1 GEWRRSSARSA
12 DRRGSSIARR
22 PAGAPPAGREVA
34 VDYENILY
42 GRQGPVA
49 TITLNRPQALN
60 ALSVGLIRDVHAAFD
75 RLEADPEVRVVV
87 LRGAG
92 RAFSAGYDLKE
103 TGAAPVRGV
112 VEWRAR
118 LERDVRFTLRVWD
131 CPKPVIAAVHGYCL
145 AGACD
150 LAMMCDLTI
159 AAAGTFFGEPE
170 IRFGSGVVTLIMP
183 WVIGMKKTRELLY
196 TGFDRL
202 TAEEALALGLVN
214 RVVPPERLEAEAV
227 AVAEEIARND
237 PEAIRLTKIALN
249 RTYERM
255 GLRDA
260 LAMNLELDTIME
272 AAETPM
278 RREFN
283 RIRDAEGLRAAIAWR
298 DARFRPS

>member
-1 GEWRRSSARSA
+1 
-12 DRRGSSIARR
+12 
-22 PAGAPPAGREVA
+22 
-34 VDYENILY
+34 VDYQALVYE
-42 GRQGPVA
+42 RRGPVA
-49 TITLNRPQALN
+49 RVTLNRPRVLN
-60 ALSVGLIRDVHAAFD
+60 ALSVELIREFGDAFD
-75 RLEADPEVRVVV
+75 RLEADEEVRAVV
-87 LRGAG
+87 LLGAG

-103 TGAAPVRGV
+103 SGAQKVSGV
-112 VEWRAR
+112 VEWRKR

-150 LAMMCDLTI
+150 LAMMCDLTV
-159 AAAGTFFGEPE
+159 AAEGTLFGEPE
-170 IRFGSGVVTLIMP
+170 IRFGSGVVTLVMP

-196 TGFDRL
+196 TGFDRV

-214 RVVPPERLEAEAV
+214 RVVPPDRLDAEAM
-227 AVAEEIARND
+227 ALAEEIARND
-237 PEAIRLTKIALN
+237 PEAVKLTKIALN

-255 GLRDA
+255 GIKDA

-283 RIRDAEGLRAAIAWR
+283 RIRDEQGLKAAIAWR
-298 DARFRPS
+298 DARFRAP

>member
-1 GEWRRSSARSA
+1 
-12 DRRGSSIARR
+12 
-22 PAGAPPAGREVA
+22 
-34 VDYENILY
+34 VDYQALVYE
-42 GRQGPVA
+42 RRGPVA
-49 TITLNRPQALN
+49 RVTLNRPRVLN
-60 ALSVGLIRDVHAAFD
+60 ALSVELIREFGDAFD
-75 RLEADPEVRVVV
+75 RLEADEEVRAVV
-87 LRGAG
+87 LLGAG

-103 TGAAPVRGV
+103 SGAQKVSGV
-112 VEWRAR
+112 VEWRKR

-150 LAMMCDLTI
+150 LAMMCDLTV
-159 AAAGTFFGEPE
+159 AAEGTLFGEPE
-170 IRFGSGVVTLIMP
+170 IRFGSGVVTLVMP

-196 TGFDRL
+196 TGFDRV

-214 RVVPPERLEAEAV
+214 RVVPADRLDAEAM
-227 AVAEEIARND
+227 ALAEEIARND
-237 PEAIRLTKIALN
+237 PEAVKLTKIALN

-255 GLRDA
+255 GIKDA

-283 RIRDAEGLRAAIAWR
+283 RIRDEQGLKAAIAWR
-298 DARFRPS
+298 DARFRVP

>member
-1 GEWRRSSARSA
+1 M
-12 DRRGSSIARR
+12 
-22 PAGAPPAGREVA
+22 
-34 VDYENILY
+34 DYQTILY
-42 GRQGPVA
+42 ERRGPVA
-49 TITLNRPQALN
+49 RITLNRPRVLN
-60 ALSVGLIRDVHAAFD
+60 ALSVELIREFGAAFD
-75 RLEADPEVRVVV
+75 RLEADEEVRAVV
-87 LRGAG
+87 LAGAG

-103 TGAAPVRGV
+103 SGAHKVSGV
-112 VEWRAR
+112 VEWRQR
-118 LERDVRFTLRVWD
+118 LERDLRFTLRVWD

-159 AAAGTFFGEPE
+159 AAEGTLFGEPE
-170 IRFGSGVVTLIMP
+170 IRFGSGVVTLVMP

-196 TGFDRL
+196 TGFDRV

-214 RVVPPERLEAEAV
+214 RVVPADRLEAEAM
-227 AVAEEIARND
+227 ALAEEIARND
-237 PEAIRLTKIALN
+237 PEAVKLTKIALN

-255 GLRDA
+255 GIRDA

-283 RIRDAEGLRAAIAWR
+283 RIRDEQGLKAAIAWR
-298 DARFRPS
+298 DARFRAP

>member
-1 GEWRRSSARSA
+1 VG
-12 DRRGSSIARR
+12 
-22 PAGAPPAGREVA
+22 
-34 VDYENILY
+34 VDYDNILY
-42 GRQGPVA
+42 ERRGPVA
-49 TITLNRPQALN
+49 KITLNRPKVLN
-60 ALSVGLIRDVHAAFD
+60 ALSVGLIRDMHAAFD
-75 RLEADPEVRVVV
+75 RLEADEEVRVVV
-87 LRGAG
+87 LLGAG

-103 TGAAPVRGV
+103 SAAEPARGV
-112 VEWRAR
+112 VAWRER

-150 LAMMCDLTI
+150 LAMMCDITI
-159 AAAGTFFGEPE
+159 AAQGTFFGEPE
-170 IRFGSGVVTLIMP
+170 IRFGSGVVTLVMP

-214 RVVPPERLEAEAV
+214 RVVPPDRLEAEAV
-227 AVAEEIARND
+227 ALAEEIGRND
-237 PEAIRLTKIALN
+237 PEAVRLTKIALN

-255 GLRDA
+255 GIKDA

-283 RIRDAEGLRAAIAWR
+283 RLREEQGLKAAIAWR
-298 DARFRPS
+298 DARFRQG

>member
-1 GEWRRSSARSA
+1 M
-12 DRRGSSIARR
+12 
-22 PAGAPPAGREVA
+22 
-34 VDYENILY
+34 DYQTILY
-42 GRQGPVA
+42 ERRGPVA
-49 TITLNRPQALN
+49 RITLNRPRVLN
-60 ALSVGLIRDVHAAFD
+60 ALSVELIREFGDAFD
-75 RLEADPEVRVVV
+75 RLEADEAVRAVV
-87 LRGAG
+87 LTGAG

-103 TGAAPVRGV
+103 SGAQKVRGV
-112 VEWRAR
+112 VEWRQR
-118 LERDVRFTLRVWD
+118 LERDLRFTLRVWD

-159 AAAGTFFGEPE
+159 AAEGTLFGEPE
-170 IRFGSGVVTLIMP
+170 IRFGSGVVTLVMP

-196 TGFDRL
+196 TGFDKV

-214 RVVPPERLEAEAV
+214 RVVPADRLEAEAM
-227 AVAEEIARND
+227 ALAEEIARND
-237 PEAIRLTKIALN
+237 PEAVKLTKVALN

-255 GLRDA
+255 GIRDA

-283 RIRDAEGLRAAIAWR
+283 RIRDEQGLKAAIAWR
-298 DARFRPS
+298 DARFRTP

>member
-1 GEWRRSSARSA
+1 M
-12 DRRGSSIARR
+12 
-22 PAGAPPAGREVA
+22 
-34 VDYENILY
+34 DYQTILY
-42 GRQGPVA
+42 ERRGPVA
-49 TITLNRPQALN
+49 RITLNRPRVLN
-60 ALSVGLIRDVHAAFD
+60 ALSVELIREFGDAFD
-75 RLEADPEVRVVV
+75 RLEADEAVRAVV
-87 LRGAG
+87 LTGAG

-103 TGAAPVRGV
+103 SGAQKARGV
-112 VEWRAR
+112 VEWRQR

-159 AAAGTFFGEPE
+159 AAEGTLFGEPE
-170 IRFGSGVVTLIMP
+170 IRFGSGVVTLVMP

-196 TGFDRL
+196 PGFDRV

-214 RVVPPERLEAEAV
+214 RVVPPDRLATEALAL
-227 AVAEEIARND
+227 AEEIARND
-237 PEAIRLTKIALN
+237 PEAVKLTKIALN

-255 GLRDA
+255 GIRDA

-283 RIRDAEGLRAAIAWR
+283 RIRDAQGLKAAIAWR
-298 DARFRPS
+298 DARFRTT

>member
-1 GEWRRSSARSA
+1 
-12 DRRGSSIARR
+12 
-22 PAGAPPAGREVA
+22 
-34 VDYENILY
+34 VDYQTILSE
-42 GRQGPVA
+42 RRGPVA
-49 TITLNRPQALN
+49 RITLDRPRVLN
-60 ALSVGLIRDVHAAFD
+60 ALSVELVREFNDAFD
-75 RLEADPEVRVVV
+75 RLEADEAVRAVV
-87 LRGAG
+87 LMGAG

-103 TGAAPVRGV
+103 SGEQKVRGV
-112 VEWRAR
+112 VEWRRR

-159 AAAGTFFGEPE
+159 AAEGTLFGEPE
-170 IRFGSGVVTLIMP
+170 IRFGSGVVTLVMP

-196 TGFDRL
+196 TGFDRV
-202 TAEEALALGLVN
+202 TAEQALALGLVN
-214 RVVPPERLEAEAV
+214 RVVPPDRLEAEAM
-227 AVAEEIARND
+227 ALAEEIARND
-237 PEAIRLTKIALN
+237 PEAVKLTKIALN

-255 GLRDA
+255 GIKDA

-283 RIRDAEGLRAAIAWR
+283 RIRDEQGLKAAIAWR
-298 DARFRPS
+298 DARFRTT

>member
-1 GEWRRSSARSA
+1 MDYQTIVYERR
-12 DRRGSSIARR
+12 
-22 PAGAPPAGREVA
+22 
-34 VDYENILY
+34 
-42 GRQGPVA
+42 GPVA
-49 TITLNRPQALN
+49 RITLNRPRVLN
-60 ALSVGLIRDVHAAFD
+60 ALSVELIREFGDAFD
-75 RLEADPEVRVVV
+75 RLEADEEVRAVV
-87 LRGAG
+87 LLGAG

-103 TGAAPVRGV
+103 SGAQKVSGV
-112 VEWRAR
+112 VEWRKR

-150 LAMMCDLTI
+150 LAMTCDLTV
-159 AAAGTFFGEPE
+159 AAEGTLFGEPE
-170 IRFGSGVVTLIMP
+170 IRFGSGVVTLVMP

-196 TGFDRL
+196 TGFDRV

-214 RVVPPERLEAEAV
+214 RVVPADRLDAEAM
-227 AVAEEIARND
+227 ALAEEIARND
-237 PEAIRLTKIALN
+237 PEAVKLTKIALN

-255 GLRDA
+255 GIKDA

-283 RIRDAEGLRAAIAWR
+283 RIRDAEGLKAALAWR

>member
-1 GEWRRSSARSA
+1 MDYQTLVYERR
-12 DRRGSSIARR
+12 
-22 PAGAPPAGREVA
+22 
-34 VDYENILY
+34 
-42 GRQGPVA
+42 GPVA
-49 TITLNRPQALN
+49 RVTLNRPRVLN
-60 ALSVGLIRDVHAAFD
+60 ALSVELIREFGDAFD
-75 RLEADPEVRVVV
+75 RLEADEEVRAVV
-87 LRGAG
+87 LLGAG

-103 TGAAPVRGV
+103 SGAQKVSGV
-112 VEWRAR
+112 VEWRKR

-150 LAMMCDLTI
+150 LAMMCDVTI
-159 AAAGTFFGEPE
+159 AAEGTLFGEPE
-170 IRFGSGVVTLIMP
+170 IRFGSGVVTLVMP

-196 TGFDRL
+196 TGFDRV

-214 RVVPPERLEAEAV
+214 RVVPPDRLDAEAM
-227 AVAEEIARND
+227 ALAEEIARND
-237 PEAIRLTKIALN
+237 PEAVKLTKIALN

-255 GLRDA
+255 GIKDA

-283 RIRDAEGLRAAIAWR
+283 RIRDEQGLKAAIAWR

>member
-1 GEWRRSSARSA
+1 MSGGGRPPGE
-12 DRRGSSIARR
+12 
-22 PAGAPPAGREVA
+22 PAGGGGADTGYDA
-34 VDYENILY
+34 ILY
-42 GRQGPVA
+42 ERRGPVA
-49 TITLNRPQALN
+49 VVTLNRPAVLN
-60 ALSVGLIRDVHAAFD
+60 ALSAGLIRDVHAAFD
-75 RLEADPEVRVVV
+75 RLEADDGVRVAV

-103 TGAAPVRGV
+103 SGADPPRGV
-112 VEWRAR
+112 LEWRAR

-159 AAAGTFFGEPE
+159 AAEGTLFGEPE
-170 IRFGSGVVTLIMP
+170 IRFGSGVVTLAMP
-183 WVIGMKKTRELLY
+183 WVVGMKKTRELLY
-196 TGFDRL
+196 TGSDRL

-214 RVVPPERLEAEAV
+214 RVVPAARLESETLAL
-227 AVAEEIARND
+227 AEEIARND
-237 PEAIRLTKIALN
+237 PEAVRLTKLALN

-255 GLRDA
+255 GIKDA

-283 RIRDAEGLRAAIAWR
+283 RVRAAEGLRAALAWR
-298 DARFRPS
+298 DARFRRD

>member
-1 GEWRRSSARSA
+1 MDYQTIVYERR
-12 DRRGSSIARR
+12 
-22 PAGAPPAGREVA
+22 
-34 VDYENILY
+34 
-42 GRQGPVA
+42 GPVA
-49 TITLNRPQALN
+49 RITLNRPRVLN
-60 ALSVGLIRDVHAAFD
+60 ALSVELVREFGDAFD
-75 RLEADPEVRVVV
+75 RLEADEEVRAVV

-103 TGAAPVRGV
+103 SGAQKVSGV
-112 VEWRAR
+112 IEWRQR

-150 LAMMCDLTI
+150 LTMMCDLTI
-159 AAAGTFFGEPE
+159 AAEGTLFGEPE
-170 IRFGSGVVTLIMP
+170 IRFGSGVVTLVMP

-196 TGFDRL
+196 TGFDRV
-202 TAEEALALGLVN
+202 TAQEALALGLVN
-214 RVVPPERLEAEAV
+214 RVVPPDRLDAEAM
-227 AVAEEIARND
+227 ALAEEIARND
-237 PEAIRLTKIALN
+237 PEAVKLTKIALN

-255 GLRDA
+255 GIKDA

-283 RIRDAEGLRAAIAWR
+283 RIRDAQGLKAAIAWR
-298 DARFRPS
+298 DARFRAD

>member
-1 GEWRRSSARSA
+1 
-12 DRRGSSIARR
+12 
-22 PAGAPPAGREVA
+22 

-42 GRQGPVA
+42 ERRGPVA
-49 TITLNRPQALN
+49 IVTLNRPQALN